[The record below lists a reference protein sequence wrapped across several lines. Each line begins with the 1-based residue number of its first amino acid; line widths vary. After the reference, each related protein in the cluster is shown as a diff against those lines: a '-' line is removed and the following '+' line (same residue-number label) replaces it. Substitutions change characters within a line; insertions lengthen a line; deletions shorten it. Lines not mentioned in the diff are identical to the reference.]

1 MEDLL
6 KELVVETPSLVG
18 IIVIAWLFLRALAT
32 RDKTIGDIAKL
43 FSDTTRES
51 VDEMKSLKEVIG
63 ANSEVIKRCH
73 ERLKR

>member
-18 IIVIAWLFLRALAT
+18 IIIIAWLFLRALAA
-32 RDKTIGDIAKL
+32 RDKTINEIAKL
-43 FSDTTRES
+43 FSETTKES

-63 ANSEVIKRCH
+63 ANSEIIKQCH
-73 ERLKR
+73 KRLQV